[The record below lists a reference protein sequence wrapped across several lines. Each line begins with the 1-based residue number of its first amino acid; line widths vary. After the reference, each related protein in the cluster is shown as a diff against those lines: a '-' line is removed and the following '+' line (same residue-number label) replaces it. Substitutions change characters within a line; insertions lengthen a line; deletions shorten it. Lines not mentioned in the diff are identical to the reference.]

1 MKEILATIHGEG
13 VADEAL
19 GRIRSLL
26 DGLFGKDLGGKD
38 YRYLVDALGRYLE
51 SLSDD
56 AVRRAADFDPGDP
69 YAHLD
74 GKVFA
79 ICYPDNV
86 YDDTTPTLRTLG
98 QTLERYFPSVNGI
111 HILPERLMSHA
122 DLWPQDLLELL
133 TPEGAVNLVGFLKE
147 RAVLDQNRYVSDN
160 FEELRAKLESEH
172 LPGWFEKNRKGI
184 RVEKSDFV
192 GGILGCLD
200 TVYNSHFNDG
210 GFSQK
215 SRAIVDPR
223 FGTTDD
229 LRKLSQRF
237 AVMLD
242 FVVNHLDIDND
253 ALEAFRRG
261 EDDGSAFV
269 IVSPKE
275 YERLKE
281 DRVLEK
287 TFRPRPFPLFTGMRK
302 YKSSTDDTG
311 AGNGSAE
318 TTAAFAREMN
328 QRFESEGLQTL
339 DPRAVLFLSIY
350 FKVRNDQGLTAA
362 DGRTFAAFGR
372 YLQESGIDE
381 SRILRDSTVQPQQ
394 KVFLGSAAENMA
406 GLLDAIGLD
415 RKYAE
420 VFDRYDDEVFG
431 EKFFVYT
438 TFSESQPDLNPTSE
452 GGFQMIVDDLFHLL
466 SGGEL
471 AMMRMDAIKYLW
483 KEIGKK
489 NFDMEEGN
497 RLIEVIRLL
506 LRLAAPRVLPLDEIN
521 SPDPVVYDMA
531 KDGGFVYLFG
541 QVNAVPAAFNS
552 GSLEPIEKFYSL
564 WKQKSP
570 KNLVLFVMLST
581 HDGRSVQGLGVQ
593 RTDGHVSIKQFYR
606 LMDVVKKRGGKPKF
620 RSVPAGEIPIDTFKK
635 IRAESG
641 LEVGWDQQK
650 AYSLFTEESVA
661 SGDSLRLKQPQ
672 ASRDELLAALA
683 ETVGEKPQ
691 ELRSIPAIDYFLQWI
706 VEGQTPYE
714 LCCTSRSAFDT
725 AGLDGKPL
733 LPQEEAARM
742 ALAQLYVLTL
752 GQVVPAIYF
761 NDLLG
766 LENDLVSFEL
776 IGKPRDLNRHKNYL
790 PETGLDRTD
799 DAFTSAYVKQINA
812 ILDAR
817 VKDQAFY
824 PGSPEF
830 EFKSLSDTVFI
841 NHPYARSNHSFI
853 VGNIIGSPQ
862 TVTLDLNR
870 LEGVS
875 AEDRGTLEQKGLVDA
890 LSGKTYKVHAG
901 GRADLELPPF
911 GALWLQPA

>member
-1 MKEILATIHGEG
+1 MEEILATIHGEG
-13 VADEAL
+13 VADEVL
-19 GRIRSLL
+19 ERIRSLL
-26 DGLFGKDLGGKD
+26 EGLFGKDLGGRN

-56 AVRRAADFDPGDP
+56 AVRSAAEFDPADP

-86 YDDTTPTLRTLG
+86 YDDATPTLQTLG
-98 QTLERYFPSVNGI
+98 QTLERYFPSVNAV

-133 TPEGAVNLVGFLKE
+133 TSDGAVNLVGFLKE
-147 RAVLDQNRYVSDN
+147 IAVLDQNRYVRDN
-160 FEELRAKLESEH
+160 FEELRENLESVE
-172 LPGWFEKNRKGI
+172 LPGWFEKNRKNI
-184 RVEKSDFV
+184 RVEKPEFV

-223 FGTTDD
+223 FGTTEDV
-229 LRKLSQRF
+229 RNLSRRF

-242 FVVNHLDIDND
+242 FVVNHLDIDNNV
-253 ALEAFRRG
+253 LEAFRRG

-269 IVSPKE
+269 IVSPEE

-281 DRVLEK
+281 DRTLAK

-302 YKSSTDDTG
+302 YV
-311 AGNGSAE
+311 AGNGSAVS
-318 TTAAFAREMN
+318 AAASVQKMN
-328 QRFESEGLQTL
+328 QRFESEGLRAL
-339 DPRAVLFLSIY
+339 DPRVIMFFSIY

-362 DGRTFAAFGR
+362 DGRTFAAFGG
-372 YLQESGIDE
+372 YLKESGIDE
-381 SRILRDSTVQPQQ
+381 SRILRKSTVQPQQ
-394 KVFLGSAAENMA
+394 KVFVGSAAENLA
-406 GLLDAIGLD
+406 GFLDTIGLD
-415 RKYAE
+415 RKYAD
-420 VFDRYDDEVFG
+420 VFERHDDEVFG

-438 TFSESQPDLNPTSE
+438 TFSESQPDLDPTSE
-452 GGFQMIVDDLFHLL
+452 SGFRMIVDDLFHLL
-466 SGGEL
+466 SSGEL

-521 SPDPVVYDMA
+521 SPDPVVYDMT
-531 KDGGFVYLFG
+531 KDGGFAYLFG
-541 QVNAVPAAFNS
+541 QVNAVPIAFNS
-552 GSLEPIEKFYSL
+552 GSLEPIEKFYTL
-564 WKQKSP
+564 WRQKSA

-593 RTDGHVSIKQFYR
+593 RTDGHVSIEQFYR
-606 LMDVVKKRGGKPKF
+606 LMEVVEKRGGKPKF
-620 RSVPAGEIPIDTFKK
+620 RSVPVGEIPADTFKK
-635 IRAESG
+635 LCAEISS
-641 LEVGWDQQK
+641 EIGWNEQK
-650 AYSLFTEESVA
+650 VYSLFTKESVE
-661 SGDSLRLKQPQ
+661 SGDSLRLEQAQ
-672 ASRDELLAALA
+672 ASRDGLLAALA
-683 ETVGEKPQ
+683 ETTGKKPE
-691 ELRSIPAIDYFLQWI
+691 ELRPIPAIDYFLQWI
-706 VEGQTPYE
+706 VDGQTPYE
-714 LCCTSRSAFDT
+714 LCCTSRSAFDP

-733 LPQEEAARM
+733 SPKLEAARL

-766 LENDLVSFEL
+766 LNNDFVSFEL
-776 IGKPRDLNRHKNYL
+776 SGKPRDLNRHKNYL
-790 PETGLDRTD
+790 PEAGLDSTD

-817 VKDQAFY
+817 VTDQAFY

-830 EFKSLSDTVFI
+830 EFKTLSNTVFL

-853 VGNIIGSPQ
+853 VGNIIETPQ
-862 TVTLDLNR
+862 TVSLDLKG
-870 LEGVS
+870 LSGLS
-875 AEDRGTLEQKGLVDA
+875 DEDRGAIEKRGLVDA
-890 LSGKTYKVHAG
+890 LSGKTYKADAD
-901 GRADLELPPF
+901 GRIDLELPPF